1 MKKLGSLALLVFVI
15 AACGSKKADRVAP
28 DDKSPPPAAA
38 AKVAEPAAAAL
49 LSCTNPSSS
58 QCTEFPDGDAG
69 LVKQQCDMIN
79 GKLATAACAQKGRV
93 GGCDLTGMHK
103 RITYYGGGDD
113 NLTSAS
119 AKQDCTAMS
128 GGWQP

>member
-1 MKKLGSLALLVFVI
+1 MKKLSTLALVLAI
-15 AACGSKKADRVAP
+15 AACGSKKDAAP
-28 DDKSPPPAAA
+28 GDKASPATAPAA
-38 AKVAEPAAAAL
+38 AKVAEPAAAL
-49 LSCTNPSSS
+49 LSCTNPSGS
-58 QCTEFPDGDAG
+58 QCTAFPDGDAG

-79 GKLATAACAQKGRV
+79 GKLATAACVQKGRV

-113 NLTSAS
+113 NLTADS

-128 GGWQP
+128 GSWQP